1 MSRTFKRPMFRKGG
15 NVGVGIMSG
24 ITDRVQA
31 ASGYPNPEEE
41 YLKRFDPKGFA
52 EREKILADQV
62 TALAPD
68 IATEAQGMELEGYET
83 PEAYKSTV
91 EVQEPRK
98 ISDYVAQL
106 REGAGGYQGTDPLT
120 TFLLSAGPGI
130 ATATSLSDAVSKL
143 GPANKALLDRL
154 GKEAEFERS
163 LRLKGTELGLADQ
176 ARADDQR
183 YKLAIRADDMNYKNF
198 LTKDERNYLR
208 ASTLDNRAYNDLTE
222 DKKQAF
228 QINLL
233 KQTRAYENLDRDR
246 KEALDAKLLREQR
259 AYNKMTENEKRA
271 YEKRLIKEDQVFQL
285 TKITETVKAQT
296 EAAGGS
302 ADFLTIKEQV
312 FNDTGDISAANQMGE
327 IVTTKYKY
335 VDDAGK
341 DQTGTLYEQAKGF
354 LASELAPADNY
365 ISTDLNLKSNL
376 KSFTGANKKNFSEGI
391 KYFVNAKTGGIT
403 EVRKPVTEAEKET
416 AKDSSGYIV
425 KNYSF
430 SDIPELKELGSIDAT
445 ESVEEAIEKLPRRTP
460 GTEGEEGEDES
471 YEYPRGSQEFREQ
484 RRDIKRADIAAKGTA
499 LPVAQGKASKSNFL
513 DVRMT
518 PEQNRLFR
526 QFLKEYKN
534 RS

>member
-41 YLKRFDPKGFA
+41 YLKRFDPQKFA
-52 EREKILADQV
+52 ERENILTDQL
-62 TALAPD
+62 TALVPD
-68 IATEAQGMELEGYET
+68 IKEQAKGIELEGYES
-83 PEAYKSTV
+83 PEAFKSAMKI
-91 EVQEPRK
+91 EEPRS
-98 ISDYVAQL
+98 ISEYIAQL
-106 REGAGGYQGTDPLT
+106 REGVGGYQGTDPLT
-120 TFLLSAGPGI
+120 TFLLSAGPQI

-163 LRLKGTELGLADQ
+163 LRLKGTELGFADQ

-183 YKLAIRADDMNYKNF
+183 YKLALTADERDYKNF
-198 LTKDERNYLR
+198 LTQDERNYLR

-259 AYNKMTENEKRA
+259 AYEKMTEQEKRA
-271 YEKRLIKEDQVFQL
+271 YEKRLINNDQAFQL

-296 EAAGGS
+296 AAAGGS
-302 ADFLTIKEQV
+302 ADFVTIKEQV
-312 FNDTGDISAANQMGE
+312 YNDTQDISAANQMGE
-327 IVTTKYKY
+327 ILTTEYKY
-335 VDDAGK
+335 VDGAGN
-341 DQTGTLYEQAKGF
+341 DRTGTLYDQAKGF
-354 LASELAPADNY
+354 LASELAPATNY
-365 ISTDLNLKSNL
+365 ISTDLNIKSNL
-376 KSFTGANKKNFSEGI
+376 KNFTSANKKNFSEGI

-416 AKDSSGYIV
+416 AKKQGGYIV

-430 SDIPELKELGSIDAT
+430 SDIPEIKEIDPNLNEEEEIVTETRLTRSDAERIAGERGLTLIPERPKGDKSKTYINQQKQKLGPNAITVKELEDLIKK
-445 ESVEEAIEKLPRRTP
+445 EEFSEK
-460 GTEGEEGEDES
+460 
-471 YEYPRGSQEFREQ
+471 
-484 RRDIKRADIAAKGTA
+484 
-499 LPVAQGKASKSNFL
+499 
-513 DVRMT
+513 
-518 PEQNRLFR
+518 
-526 QFLKEYKN
+526 YKN
-534 RS
+534 IKGPFTKK

>member
-31 ASGYPNPEEE
+31 QSGYPNPEVDF
-41 YLKRFDPKGFA
+41 LKFDPKGFQD
-52 EREKILADQV
+52 REKILADQL
-62 TALAPD
+62 TALAPN
-68 IATEAQGMELEGYET
+68 IVEQAKGVELEGYES
-83 PEAYKSTV
+83 PEAFKSAMKI
-91 EVQEPRK
+91 EEPRS
-98 ISDYVAQL
+98 ISEYIAQL

-120 TFLLSAGPGI
+120 TFLLSAGPQI

-183 YKLAIRADDMNYKNF
+183 YKLALTADERDYKNF
-198 LTKDERNYLR
+198 LTQDERNYLR

-259 AYNKMTENEKRA
+259 AYEKMTEQEKRA
-271 YEKRLIKEDQVFQL
+271 YEKRLINNDQAFQL
-285 TKITETVKAQT
+285 TKITETVKAKT
-296 EAAGGS
+296 AAAGGS
-302 ADFLTIKEQV
+302 ADFLTVKEQV
-312 FNDTGDISAANQMGE
+312 YNDTQDISAANQMGE
-327 IVTTKYKY
+327 ILTTEYKY
-335 VDDAGK
+335 VDNAGK
-341 DQTGTLYEQAKGF
+341 DQTGTLYDQAKGF
-354 LASELAPADNY
+354 LASELAPATNY
-365 ISTDLNLKSNL
+365 ISTDLNIKSNL
-376 KSFTGANKKNFSEGI
+376 KNFTSANKKNFSEGI

-416 AKDSSGYIV
+416 AKKQGGYIV
-425 KNYSF
+425 KNYRF
-430 SDIPELKELGSIDAT
+430 SDIPEIKEIDPNLNGEEEEVVTKTGLTRSDAERIAGEKGLTLIPQRPKDDKTKIPLYIRQQKEKLGPNAVTMKELEDILKIENRAT
-445 ESVEEAIEKLPRRTP
+445 
-460 GTEGEEGEDES
+460 
-471 YEYPRGSQEFREQ
+471 
-484 RRDIKRADIAAKGTA
+484 KGTTK
-499 LPVAQGKASKSNFL
+499 L
-513 DVRMT
+513 R
-518 PEQNRLFR
+518 
-526 QFLKEYKN
+526 
-534 RS
+534 